1 MVRGVLAI
9 AVFLLGLAM
18 LAMPAAAH
26 GYHDGPS
33 MSASEPVR
41 GHDHANAGHHS
52 HNIGE
57 DTYHQKASHCSLE
70 VAHVQKAVGLTRFAV
85 AYLQIAAK
93 NESVRGITVS
103 PPVPPPLA

>member
-1 MVRGVLAI
+1 LRGVLAI

-26 GYHDGPS
+26 EHHGPS
-33 MSASEPVR
+33 ASASEPAQV
-41 GHDHANAGHHS
+41 HDHADAGHHS
-52 HNIGE
+52 HDIGE

-70 VAHVQKAVGLTRFAV
+70 VAHVQKAVTLTRFTV
-85 AYLQIAAK
+85 TRFQIAAA

-103 PPVPPPLA
+103 PPVPPPLV